1 VLQLLDVRLVLFLA
15 DSPEEGT
22 EQPIRTFRFITGLR
36 SDYQV
41 AINQLAQLGITE
53 GTSPTTFDPDGD
65 VTRWQMALFL
75 TRLYSN
81 AGETLPAGTDG
92 YSDTSDLPV
101 YAQVAID
108 QLAALGIT
116 TGTTA
121 TTFTPYGLVTRE
133 QMAAFLA
140 REMRLLTAQ

>member
-1 VLQLLDVRLVLFLA
+1 
-15 DSPEEGT
+15 
-22 EQPIRTFRFITGLR
+22 
-36 SDYQV
+36 
-41 AINQLAQLGITE
+41 
-53 GTSPTTFDPDGD
+53 
-65 VTRWQMALFL
+65 MALFL

-81 AGETLPAGTDG
+81 AGEALPTGTDG
-92 YSDTSDLPV
+92 FLDTTDLPV
-101 YAQVAID
+101 YAQLAIN

-140 REMRLLTAQ
+140 REMHLLMP